1 MTQRQPCM
9 LAVMSIPPTTSQAQG
24 PVIHVLGLEKS
35 YRELRVLR
43 GVDFEVA
50 RGSIFALLGSN
61 GAGKTTV
68 VKILS
73 TLLKADAGTARVNGF
88 DVAAQ
93 AAEVRASISLTGQF
107 AAVDE
112 ILSGRENLVLV
123 ARLRHLK
130 GPGAIADDLL
140 RRFSLTE
147 AGTRRVATYSGG
159 MRRRLDIAMSLIGHP
174 PVIFLDEPTAGLDP
188 QARIEVWQAVKE
200 LAEGGTTV
208 LLTTQYLDEAEQ
220 LADRIAI
227 LHQGRIIVNGTL
239 AELKQLLPPAKVEYV
254 EKQPSLED
262 VFLAVVGDTGDHD
275 KDGDADRG
283 SQDRK
288 TRSNKK

>member
-1 MTQRQPCM
+1 M
-9 LAVMSIPPTTSQAQG
+9 LAVMSLPPATNQVQRPAIYVQ
-24 PVIHVLGLEKS
+24 GLEKS
-35 YRELRVLR
+35 YKELRVLR

-50 RGSIFALLGSN
+50 PGSIFALLGSN

-73 TLLKADAGTARVNGF
+73 TLLKADTGTARVNGF
-88 DVAAQ
+88 DVATR
-93 AAEVRASISLTGQF
+93 AADVRESISLTGQF

-123 ARLRHLK
+123 ARLRHLED
-130 GPGAIADDLL
+130 PGAIADDLL
-140 RRFSLTE
+140 GRFSLTE
-147 AGTRRVATYSGG
+147 AGTRRAATYSGG
-159 MRRRLDIAMSLIGHP
+159 MRRRLDIAMSLIGNP

-254 EKQPSLED
+254 EKLPSLED
-262 VFLAVVGDTGDHD
+262 VFFAVVGDSGEDD
-275 KDGDADRG
+275 KDDDADMG

-288 TRSNKK
+288 TRSDAR

>member
-1 MTQRQPCM
+1 M
-9 LAVMSIPPTTSQAQG
+9 LAAMSNLPAANRAEKPAIQ
-24 PVIHVLGLEKS
+24 VHGLEKS
-35 YRELRVLR
+35 YQELRVLR

-73 TLLKADAGTARVNGF
+73 TLLRADAGTARVNGF
-88 DVAAQ
+88 DVVAQ
-93 AAEVRASISLTGQF
+93 AAGVRESISLTGQF

-112 ILSGRENLVLV
+112 ILSGRENLILV
-123 ARLRHLK
+123 ARLRHLQD
-130 GPGAIADDLL
+130 PGAIADDLL

-159 MRRRLDIAMSLIGHP
+159 MRRRLDIAMSLIGNP

-239 AELKQLLPPAKVEYV
+239 AELKQLLPPAKVEYI

-262 VFLAVVGDTGDHD
+262 VFFAVVGDAGEDD
-275 KDGDADRG
+275 KDGDADKG

-288 TRSNKK
+288 AMSDKK